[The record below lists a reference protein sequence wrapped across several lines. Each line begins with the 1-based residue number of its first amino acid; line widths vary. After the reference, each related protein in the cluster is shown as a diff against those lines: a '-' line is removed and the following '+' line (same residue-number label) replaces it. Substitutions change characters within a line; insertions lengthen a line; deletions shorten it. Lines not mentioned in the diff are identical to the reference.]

1 MASPDGFGPAG
12 AVVMRKVAPLDLV
25 ETVREGLLVLEPD
38 LTIRFANRSFCHTF
52 EVAPEETVGQKLYE
66 LGNGQWD
73 IPKLRTALETII
85 SGRTTIEAFEV
96 DQFFP
101 SIGRRV
107 MMLNARKVYRPG
119 NKIQQILLAIE
130 DVTERVRLE
139 REHAIAHERIGMLMQ
154 ELTHRVKNSLQSI
167 AAMVMIEARSHKS
180 REGKAALERVS
191 HRIDALGQLYSK
203 LSKSDTVESVDV
215 ATYLDDLCRDLI
227 ASVDREGGRAIVLK
241 SDIESVLLPTD
252 RAIPI
257 ALIVNELV
265 TNAVK
270 YAFPGE
276 SSGTVMVALKRVP
289 GGLRLTVADDGNGVD
304 PQRTDSG
311 LGGRLVESFAQQL
324 GGQVERESGGK
335 GTIVCLT
342 LPSREA
348 S

>member
-1 MASPDGFGPAG
+1 
-12 AVVMRKVAPLDLV
+12 MRKVVPLDLV

-38 LTIRFANRSFCHTF
+38 LTIRFANRSFCQTF
-52 EVAPEETVGQKLYE
+52 KVAPEETVGQKLYD
-66 LGNGQWD
+66 LGNGQWG

-85 SGRTTIEAFEV
+85 SGRTTTIEAFEV

-101 SIGRRV
+101 SIGQRV
-107 MMLNARKVYRPG
+107 MMLNARKVHRPG

-139 REHAIAHERIGMLMQ
+139 REHAIAHERISMLMQ

-180 REGKAALERVS
+180 GEGKAALERVS

-203 LSKSDTVESVDV
+203 LSKSDTVESVDA
-215 ATYLDDLCRDLI
+215 ATYLEDLCRDLI

-257 ALIVNELV
+257 GLIVNELV

-289 GGLRLTVADDGNGVD
+289 GELRLTVADDGKGVD
-304 PQRTDSG
+304 PRRADSG
-311 LGGRLVESFAQQL
+311 LGGRLVQSFAQQL
-324 GGQVERESGGK
+324 GGQVERESDSQ
-335 GTIVCLT
+335 GTTVRLI
-342 LPSREA
+342 LPSRED
-348 S
+348 SVSNRRE